1 MKTNKPPETPMLT
14 PTPIHVLVTH
24 AEPMAHRGIVATLRE
39 DARFLVCEQTPD
51 NAHSPYALGR
61 NTPVRVIVAD
71 LAAGIEAAQTLR
83 QDRIH
88 RLAPLAAVLVV
99 SPVDSEMNVRRAL
112 EHGVSGYL
120 PQSCQPDQL
129 IDATLALARGQRYLE
144 RSVAQRLADAM
155 TQDLPTPREIDVLRL
170 LSIGLCNKAISS
182 ELDIAV
188 GTVKAH
194 IKALLQKLDAA
205 TRTEA
210 ADVAR
215 RRGLL
220 DPTDTD
226 MALSRS
232 RRHGMRGGQFQ
243 EASSGRELSA
253 A

>member
-1 MKTNKPPETPMLT
+1 MLM
-14 PTPIHVLVTH
+14 PIPIRVLVTH

-39 DARFLVCEQTPD
+39 DARFDVVEQAD
-51 NAHSPYALGR
+51 AS
-61 NTPVRVIVAD
+61 PVRVIVAD
-71 LAAGIEAAQTLR
+71 LATGIAFAQALR
-83 QDRIH
+83 QDRVH
-88 RLAPLAAVLVV
+88 RCTPIEAAVLVV
-99 SPVDSEMNVRRAL
+99 SPADSQMNVRRAL
-112 EHGVSGYL
+112 EGGVSGYL
-120 PQSCQPDQL
+120 PQSCRPDQL
-129 IDATLALARGQRYLE
+129 IDAALALAQGQRYLE

-155 TQDLPTPREIDVLRL
+155 AQDLPTPREVDVLRL
-170 LSIGLCNKAISS
+170 MAIGLCNKSISS

-220 DPTDTD
+220 DAVD
-226 MALSRS
+226 AEFVQSRS
-232 RRHGMRGGQFQ
+232 RRRAARGG
-243 EASSGRELSA
+243 AVADGGHAMGRQLSA

>member
-1 MKTNKPPETPMLT
+1 M
-14 PTPIHVLVTH
+14 
-24 AEPMAHRGIVATLRE
+24 
-39 DARFLVCEQTPD
+39 
-51 NAHSPYALGR
+51 
-61 NTPVRVIVAD
+61 
-71 LAAGIEAAQTLR
+71 
-83 QDRIH
+83 
-88 RLAPLAAVLVV
+88 
-99 SPVDSEMNVRRAL
+99 
-112 EHGVSGYL
+112 
-120 PQSCQPDQL
+120 
-129 IDATLALARGQRYLE
+129 
-144 RSVAQRLADAM
+144 AQRLADAM

-232 RRHGMRGGQFQ
+232 RRHGMRAGQFQ

>member
-1 MKTNKPPETPMLT
+1 MLT
-14 PTPIHVLVTH
+14 PTPTRVLVTH

-39 DARFLVCEQTPD
+39 DARFLVCEQT
-51 NAHSPYALGR
+51 NASPASLDLHGR
-61 NTPVRVIVAD
+61 DAAPVRVIVAD
-71 LAAGIEAAQTLR
+71 LATGIELAQALR

-88 RLAPLAAVLVV
+88 RCAPPSAAVLVV

-112 EHGVSGYL
+112 ERGVSGYL
-120 PQSCQPDQL
+120 PQSCQPDQI
-129 IDATLALARGQRYLE
+129 IDATLALSRGQRYLE

-155 TQDLPTPREIDVLRL
+155 TQELPTPREIDVLRL
-170 LSIGLCNKAISS
+170 MAIGLCNKAIST

-194 IKALLQKLDAA
+194 IKALLQKLNAA

-220 DPTDTD
+220 DPQDVEL
-226 MALSRS
+226 ALSRGH
-232 RRHGMRGGQFQ
+232 RRGIRGGPLAGDAHAAHRQ
-243 EASSGRELSA
+243 LSLA
-253 A
+253 

>member
-1 MKTNKPPETPMLT
+1 MLKPT
-14 PTPIHVLVTH
+14 PTRVLVAH
-24 AEPMAHRGIVATLRE
+24 AEPMTHRGILATLGE
-39 DARFLVCEQTPD
+39 DFRFLVCEQPG
-51 NAHSPYALGR
+51 ASPGSLDLHGCEAL
-61 NTPVRVIVAD
+61 PVRVVVTD
-71 LAAGIEAAQTLR
+71 LTSGIELAQALR

-88 RLAPLAAVLVV
+88 RTAPPQAAVLVV

-112 EHGVSGYL
+112 ERGVSGYL
-120 PQSCQPDQL
+120 PQSCQPEQVVE
-129 IDATLALARGQRYLE
+129 ATLALARGQRYLE

-170 LSIGLCNKAISS
+170 MSIGLCNKAISS

-220 DPTDTD
+220 DPGDG
-226 MALSRS
+226 ALPMSRD
-232 RRHGMRGGQFQ
+232 RRRAMRVGVLADGGVAVRQM
-243 EASSGRELSA
+243 SA
-253 A
+253 V

>member
-1 MKTNKPPETPMLT
+1 
-14 PTPIHVLVTH
+14 
-24 AEPMAHRGIVATLRE
+24 
-39 DARFLVCEQTPD
+39 
-51 NAHSPYALGR
+51 
-61 NTPVRVIVAD
+61 VRVVVTDLDVGVA
-71 LAAGIEAAQTLR
+71 LAQALR

-88 RLAPLAAVLVV
+88 RTSPVQTAVLVV
-99 SPVDSEMNVRRAL
+99 SPVDSEMDVRRAL
-112 EHGVSGYL
+112 ECGVSGYL

-129 IDATLALARGQRYLE
+129 VEATLALARGQRYLE
-144 RSVAQRLADAM
+144 RTVAQRLADAM

-170 LSIGLCNKAISS
+170 MAIGLCNKAISS

-220 DPTDTD
+220 GQGDVSSVPARERRRVLRAGLVAQGPDT
-226 MALSRS
+226 APRHLSVV
-232 RRHGMRGGQFQ
+232 
-243 EASSGRELSA
+243 
-253 A
+253 

>member
-1 MKTNKPPETPMLT
+1 MLT
-14 PTPIHVLVTH
+14 PTPTRVLVTH
-24 AEPMAHRGIVATLRE
+24 PEPMAHRGIVATLRE
-39 DARFLVCEQTPD
+39 DFRFLVCERTTAPS
-51 NAHSPYALGR
+51 ASLELHSLDVA
-61 NTPVRVIVAD
+61 PVRVIVAD
-71 LAAGIEAAQTLR
+71 LATGIQIAETLR

-88 RLAPLAAVLVV
+88 RCAPLRAAVLVV

-112 EHGVSGYL
+112 ERGVSGYL

-155 TQDLPTPREIDVLRL
+155 TQELPTPREIDVLRL
-170 LSIGLCNKAISS
+170 MAIGLCNKAIST

-220 DPTDTD
+220 DPADVGL
-226 MALSRS
+226 ALFRD
-232 RRHGMRGGQFQ
+232 RQRGIRVGLLLDDAHTPPRQ
-243 EASSGRELSA
+243 LSLA
-253 A
+253 

>member
-1 MKTNKPPETPMLT
+1 MLT
-14 PTPIHVLVTH
+14 PTPTRVLVTH
-24 AEPMAHRGIVATLRE
+24 AEPMAHRGIVATLR
-39 DARFLVCEQTPD
+39 DDFRFLVCEQT
-51 NAHSPYALGR
+51 NASPASLDLYGR
-61 NTPVRVIVAD
+61 DAAPVRVIVAD
-71 LAAGIEAAQTLR
+71 LSTGTELAQALR

-88 RLAPLAAVLVV
+88 RCAPPSAAVLVV
-99 SPVDSEMNVRRAL
+99 SAVDSEMNVRRAL
-112 EHGVSGYL
+112 ERGVSGYL

-170 LSIGLCNKAISS
+170 MAIGLCNKAISS

-194 IKALLQKLDAA
+194 IKALLQKLNAA

-220 DPTDTD
+220 DPDD
-226 MALSRS
+226 AELALSRGQ
-232 RRHGMRGGQFQ
+232 RRAIRGGRPAD
-243 EASSGRELSA
+243 EACGGRRQLSLA
-253 A
+253 